1 MTLTRG
7 LLISIGIAAIGAAVL
22 FLMGREPICTCGTI
36 KLWHGEAISSE
47 NSQHLSDW
55 YSPSHLLHGLVF
67 YAFFWLILRRSGL
80 GTRLALATIIEVAWE
95 IAENTDTVI
104 QHYREATIALD
115 YFGDSILN
123 SMADIGFMIVGFF
136 LASRLPVWASILI
149 FVAAELIVGYF
160 IRDGLILNVI
170 MLLSPQ
176 DWIRE
181 WQTMATAS

>member
-1 MTLTRG
+1 LTLPRG
-7 LLISIGIAAIGAAVL
+7 LLISIGIAALGAAVL
-22 FLMGREPICTCGTI
+22 FLMGREPICQCGTI
-36 KLWHGEAISSE
+36 KLWHGEVISSE

-80 GTRLALATIIEVAWE
+80 GLRLTFATIIEVAWE
-95 IAENTDTVI
+95 IAENTNAVI
-104 QHYREATIALD
+104 ERYREATIALD

-123 SMADIGFMIVGFF
+123 SMADITFMILGFF
-136 LASRLPVWASILI
+136 LAMRLPVWVSVLI

-170 MLLSPQ
+170 MLLNPQ

-181 WQTMATAS
+181 WQALA

>member
-1 MTLTRG
+1 MSLSRG
-7 LLISIGIAAIGAAVL
+7 LLLSIGIAALTAAVL

-47 NSQHLSDW
+47 NSQHISDW
-55 YSPSHLLHGLVF
+55 YSPSHALHGFVF

-80 GTRLALATIIEVAWE
+80 GLRLALAALIEAAWE
-95 IAENTDTVI
+95 IAENTNTVI
-104 QHYREATIALD
+104 EHYREATIALN
-115 YFGDSILN
+115 YYGDSILN
-123 SMADIGFMIVGFF
+123 SMADIAFMITGFI
-136 LASRLPVWASILI
+136 LASRLPVWTSVLI

-181 WQTMATAS
+181 WQSVAFKS

>member
-1 MTLTRG
+1 M
-7 LLISIGIAAIGAAVL
+7 GAAVL

-136 LASRLPVWASILI
+136 LASRLPVWVSILI

>member
-1 MTLTRG
+1 MTLSRG
-7 LLISIGIAAIGAAVL
+7 LLVSLGIAALGAAVL

-36 KLWHGEAISSE
+36 KLWHGETISSE

-67 YAFFWLILRRSGL
+67 YAFFWLILRRSSLGL
-80 GTRLALATIIEVAWE
+80 RLTLSTLIEIAWE
-95 IAENTDTVI
+95 IAENTNTVI
-104 QHYREATIALD
+104 ERYREATIALD

-123 SMADIGFMIVGFF
+123 SMADIAFMFIGFF
-136 LASRLPVWASILI
+136 LASRIPVWLSVLI
-149 FVAAELIVGYF
+149 FIAAELIVGYF

-181 WQTMATAS
+181 WQSVTPTA